1 MPAYFSISVQ
11 FERKELYPSFV
22 KDLYSVLENAGL
34 KFKSGY
40 KWCEKE
46 NLNEI
51 TEWNRKLLEQ
61 NFRLGFTEHY
71 THDYKQVLF
80 DHGDY
85 SEIRG
90 FFLNNYPQDNLFVF
104 EIIVPESDIMEA
116 EGSGVFIKEKI
127 EEWTGIAKEIWTFEP
142 VRAIQMGPEDSDA
155 ILSFC
160 R

>member
-1 MPAYFSISVQ
+1 MPAYVNISIQ

-46 NLNEI
+46 HLSEI
-51 TEWNRKLLEQ
+51 AEWNRKLLEQ
-61 NFRLGFTEHY
+61 NFQLGFAEHY

-80 DHGDY
+80 DHSDY

-90 FFLNNYPQDNLFVF
+90 FFLNNCPQDDLFVF
-104 EIIVPESDIMEA
+104 EIVVPESDIMEA
-116 EGSGVFIKEKI
+116 EGSGVFNKEKI
-127 EEWTGIAKEIWTFEP
+127 KEWTGIAKEIWTFEP
-142 VRAIQMGPEDSDA
+142 VRAIQMGTEDSDA